1 MKQLALRIEVN
12 TLRGT
17 REGVPHLLDA
27 LARHG
32 AKATFLFTLGA
43 DRSGRNVLRLPRVK
57 GLSRSRLYG
66 FSTLLY
72 GRFLPAPDIGRKCA
86 DTLRG
91 VRDAGHEV
99 GVQSADRHT
108 WLRQGALHN
117 PAGTETAFQRAIQGF
132 EQLFGEPPRV
142 MGAPG
147 WQINRHALRLEQRKG
162 LHYCS
167 DTRGTAPYLPVWQAE
182 LVTCP
187 QLPTTLPTL
196 DELIGHDSITLANVV
211 DHLLDLTREST
222 TGGHV
227 FTLRAEIEGGILLPQ
242 FDQLLDGWKQQGY
255 ILSSLGD
262 YFAALDSNGLPH
274 HEVVN
279 QPFVTH
285 RQALATQGQKFF
297 V

>member
-1 MKQLALRIEVN
+1 MKPLALRIEAN

-17 REGVPHLLDA
+17 RDGVPRLLDA
-27 LARHG
+27 LQRHG

-43 DRSGRNVLRLPRVK
+43 DRSGRDTFRLPRVK
-57 GLSRSRLYG
+57 GLSRRRLYG

-72 GRFLPAPDIGRKCA
+72 GRFLPAPNIGRKCA
-86 DTLRG
+86 DTLRS

-99 GVQSADRHT
+99 GVQSADRHA
-108 WLRQGALHN
+108 WLRHGTQPDAAASEFAFAQAL
-117 PAGTETAFQRAIQGF
+117 RSF
-132 EQLFGEPPRV
+132 EELFGAAPRV
-142 MGAPG
+142 MGAPD

-167 DTRGTAPYLPVWQAE
+167 DTRGSSPYLPVWQAE

-196 DELIGHDSITLANVV
+196 DELIGHNSITLANVV
-211 DHLLDLTREST
+211 EHMLGLTRET
-222 TGGHV
+222 TGSGHV
-227 FTLRAEIEGGILLPQ
+227 FTLRAEIEGGVLLPQ

-255 ILSSLGD
+255 TLTSLGD
-262 YFAALDSNGLPH
+262 YFAALDTDGLPH
-274 HEVVN
+274 HEIEN
-279 QPFVTH
+279 QPFVSH
-285 RQALATQGQKFF
+285 RRALATQGQKFF